1 MIKDKIVAIISEI
14 GMLHQTPLMPMN
26 LGSIIN
32 KGVRKRTCLDN
43 DNNID
48 FFAFPMLWKK
58 FPMTIGQEMI
68 GKVSITILM
77 PSMEYFNNSSSV
89 VKRRHTNL
97 GIVSPIKNPI
107 VNVMNAKKIAFFNA
121 SVTLENCRAP

>member
-77 PSMEYFNNSSSV
+77 PSMEYCSSSSSV
-89 VKRRHTNL
+89 VKSEHVNRGVSSPMRQPIHKVTNA
-97 GIVSPIKNPI
+97 N
-107 VNVMNAKKIAFFNA
+107 NMDFFNA
-121 SVTLENCRAP
+121 SVTLSY

>member
-14 GMLHQTPLMPMN
+14 GILHQTPLMPMN
-26 LGSIIN
+26 LGSTIN

-48 FFAFPMLWKK
+48 FLAFPMLLKK

-77 PSMEYFNNSSSV
+77 PSMEYFSSSSSL
-89 VKRRHTNL
+89 VKSLHVNR
-97 GIVSPIKNPI
+97 GIVSPMIHPI
-107 VNVMNAKKIAFFNA
+107 HNVMNASNVAFFNA
-121 SVTLENCRAP
+121 SVTLSY